1 MTRPDPPTYGIFHMF
16 RSFFF
21 ESFPKR
27 ELERPRDSK
36 RRDMELFRQLV
47 YRQTVTIATENSYEI
62 AEMMVEEI

>member
-1 MTRPDPPTYGIFHMF
+1 MF
-16 RSFFF
+16 RSFCF
-21 ESFPKR
+21 ERFPKR